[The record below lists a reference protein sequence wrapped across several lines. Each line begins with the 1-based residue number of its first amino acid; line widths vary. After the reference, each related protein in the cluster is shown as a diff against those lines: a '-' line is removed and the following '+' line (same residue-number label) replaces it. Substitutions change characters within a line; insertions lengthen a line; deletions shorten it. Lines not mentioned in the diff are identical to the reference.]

1 VQANNYEMTNVQ
13 VMDKSK
19 YRMDGEDVP
28 AAAGRDLD
36 ADGSAVPE
44 QVGGDEHLKQ
54 KVVL

>member
-1 VQANNYEMTNVQ
+1 MQANDYEMTNVQ

-54 KVVL
+54 KIV